1 LVQVAAAALR
11 KQTWGM
17 LTPLPDSIV
26 RRLSAPL
33 VLSLM
38 IACAGSGDS
47 SSATDD
53 APATTAS
60 TGWEVDFFDD
70 FTTFDSTNWQ
80 DQRIWVNDEQQC
92 YVPDGRHGTR
102 EVAEGTLRLRVVDLG
117 APVECDVPDKFGKQH
132 PPTRWVAGRITSKN
146 RREFVKGRWTARLRV
161 QGSGQPGMFPAWW
174 LLGARNNEPPVQEA
188 DEDVCWPMTGS
199 GEIDIF
205 EHHSDGGPDHYAARA
220 IKSDGTCGGGDWQ
233 ALMHVQAAALGEWHE
248 YAVEWEGSDL
258 RFLLDG
264 KEIYRSVGQGDS
276 FPEPL
281 FAVLN
286 FAKIN
291 PAPMTVPSWTME
303 VDWVKHERRVR

>member
-1 LVQVAAAALR
+1 
-11 KQTWGM
+11 M
-17 LTPLPDSIV
+17 LTSLSNLIV
-26 RRLSAPL
+26 PRVLAPL
-33 VLSLM
+33 ALLVLA
-38 IACAGSGDS
+38 ACAGSGDTGAAANADS
-47 SSATDD
+47 SSV
-53 APATTAS
+53 AS
-60 TGWEVDFFDD
+60 AEWEVDFLDNFDS
-70 FTTFDSTNWQ
+70 FDSTNWQ

-92 YVPDGRHGTR
+92 YVPDGRHDTR
-102 EVAEGTLRLRVVDLG
+102 VVSEGTLKIRVVDLG
-117 APVECDVPDKFGKQH
+117 SPVDCDVLDKFGKQH

-220 IKSDGTCGGGDWQ
+220 IKSDGSCGGGDWQ
-233 ALMHVQAAALGEWHE
+233 ALMHVQQTALAEWHE

-264 KEIYRSVGQGDS
+264 MEVHRSPGQGDA

-291 PAPMTVPSWTME
+291 AAAMTVPSWTME

>member
-1 LVQVAAAALR
+1 MLIALSN
-11 KQTWGM
+11 T
-17 LTPLPDSIV
+17 IA
-26 RRLSAPL
+26 RRLLAPV
-33 VLSLM
+33 VLCSL
-38 IACAGSGDS
+38 IACAGARQPNSGTAA
-47 SSATDD
+47 AT
-53 APATTAS
+53 AAATSGTAA
-60 TGWEVDFFDD
+60 TVATEAVAGWQVDFLDNFDR
-70 FTTFDSTNWQ
+70 FDPTNWQ

-92 YVPDGRHGTR
+92 YVPDNRHDTR
-102 EVAEGTLRLRVVDLG
+102 VVSEGTLRIRVVDLG
-117 APVECDVPDKFGKQH
+117 APVECDVPDKGGKIH

-188 DEDVCWPMTGS
+188 DENVCWPMTGS

-220 IKSDGTCGGGDWQ
+220 IKSNGTCGGGDWQ
-233 ALMHVQAAALGEWHE
+233 LLMHVQAAALAEWHE

-264 KEIYRSVGQGDS
+264 VQVHRSVGEGDA
-276 FPEPL
+276 FPEPM

-291 PAPMTVPSWTME
+291 PAAMTVPSWTME

>member
-1 LVQVAAAALR
+1 
-11 KQTWGM
+11 M
-17 LTPLPDSIV
+17 LTTTRMLLV
-26 RRLSAPL
+26 PL
-33 VLSLM
+33 VRVIALSLLA
-38 IACAGSGDS
+38 ACAGRIDDS
-47 SSATDD
+47 AASDPAGSLTIGQASQTSA
-53 APATTAS
+53 AE
-60 TGWEVDFFDD
+60 WEVDFHDD
-70 FTTFDSTNWQ
+70 FDRFDPANWQ

-92 YVPDGRHGTR
+92 YVPGNRHDTR
-102 EVAEGTLRLRVVDLG
+102 EVREGTLRIRVVDLG
-117 APVECDVPDKFGKQH
+117 APAECDVPDKMGKQH

-161 QGSGQPGMFPAWW
+161 IGSGQPGMFPAWW

-188 DEDVCWPMTGS
+188 DETVCWPMTGS

-233 ALMHVQAAALGEWHE
+233 ALMHVQAAPLAEWHE
-248 YAVEWEGSDL
+248 YAVEWDGSDL

-264 KEIYRSVGQGDS
+264 KEIHRSAGQGDQ
-276 FPEPL
+276 FPEPM

-303 VDWVKHERRVR
+303 VDWVKHERRRP